1 MKNSLPFI
9 RENRTYCGTEFM
21 TVNLFQYTEEQQSA
35 CRKKRKRREKL
46 TPPKQ
51 MNLNDR
57 NQKRYFTELVNA
69 NFTEEDIVIHPTYD
83 PKFMP
88 KIEEEDIRNVE
99 NFLRRVN
106 YARKK
111 AGLPPMKR
119 IWIPEGGTI
128 SKRTGK
134 KTKYHHHIIM
144 SGGLDRDLVESLWK
158 TGKGKK
164 AVSLGFANADRLKPG
179 ENGLEILTKYLSKAP
194 RGSRRWRPS
203 KNLTKPERTTNDHKY
218 SNRKLRK
225 LCESGEVYDRTYW
238 EKKYPSFTLAGAAE
252 TAIEADAPDEMN
264 GNWRVYA
271 KLRKIVPINR
281 KSGTKSRETRTKMKI
296 ALQETG

>member
-1 MKNSLPFI
+1 MRNSLPFI
-9 RENRTYCGTEFM
+9 REHRTYCEKEYM

-35 CRKKRKRREKL
+35 CGKKRKRREKL

-51 MNLNDR
+51 INLNDR
-57 NQKRYFTELVNA
+57 NQKRYFVELVNS
-69 NFTEEDIVIHPTYD
+69 NFTADDTIIHLTYK
-83 PKFMP
+83 PEFMP
-88 KIEEEDIRNVE
+88 ETEEEDFRNVE

-106 YARKK
+106 HDRKK

-134 KTKYHHHIIM
+134 KTKFHHHIIM
-144 SGGLDRDLVESLWK
+144 SGGLDRDAVEKQWK
-158 TGKGKK
+158 TGRGKK
-164 AVSLGFANADRLKPG
+164 AVSLGFANADRLQPG
-179 ENGLEILTKYLSKAP
+179 ENGLEILAKYLSKAP

-203 KNLTKPERTTNDHKY
+203 KNLTKPERTTNDHKF

-238 EKKYPSFTLAGAAE
+238 EKAYPGFTLAGAAE
-252 TAIEADAPDEMN
+252 TAVEADAPDEMN

-271 KLRKIVPINR
+271 KLRKIVSENR
-281 KSGTKSRETRTKMKI
+281 NSGTKSWKTRTKTEI
-296 ALQETG
+296 ALPETG